1 MTGSCLKH
9 KRLLGSLKILDL
21 SFCQQLHSLGGF
33 IEAPA
38 LERLILK
45 NCISLIDVCESI
57 EQCVELIHIDLSYC
71 EKVKKLST
79 GKLRKVKTLLL
90 EGCNSQTEMY
100 DMNSS
105 YVSSNSSYGVME
117 ATASDFMFF
126 AISLPSSLVFLSLA
140 NNNLSGES
148 FPTDMSFL
156 SMLEELC
163 LDNNPIVSMPNCIRS
178 LPRLKELSMRY
189 CDKLISIEH
198 PPPTLGRLPIEPS
211 LYHSKVKKIKF
222 DPKMSPLNFN
232 GGRKTLEPWSFEIDG
247 MVKIQPLV
255 DVDEKVLYSLGWKN
269 LESIKEKPLGTCY
282 FTGSNTSPKTQMH
295 YEFGIFST
303 FYEGNEMPEW
313 IELTSEGASI
323 SFTIPSSKKLHGLT
337 FCCVEMHPLH
347 NLFMLPMIKVSNI
360 TKDYTWIYDHY
371 VDQFELGGKYINFL
385 SHWMFG
391 PNEMESDDEIIITVK
406 EIPNPVRNTQVTKI
420 CGVRLVYEDEMI
432 EDALHYYKSWNH
444 IIGGDLSGFQLTTG
458 EYLLYNMRFMN
469 STNTSPFGSLIAHGS
484 SFKGEVEF
492 KAFSQNKPEILGQPR
507 KGEMN
512 DGSGV
517 LVVPRQPVVAVSP
530 SAAYS
535 STPAMGIPTPSP
547 FSFSVASTRW
557 SSSRPYN
564 HVFGLV
570 LRALMMAFSFG
581 SSLALA
587 VTMSNNSQL
596 DSNKQG
602 FQHHPE
608 LVYSFI
614 ITSLAFIYSTYQ
626 LFKGI
631 WDIAFNEALITDKTS
646 DYTNFILDQ
655 LAGYLLVSCSAVT
668 ALMINQ
674 QPLSGK
680 TSLKKAA
687 TASVCLSVAAF
698 LMTAVSAILSGYKLS
713 KRVMW

>member
-1 MTGSCLKH
+1 
-9 KRLLGSLKILDL
+9 
-21 SFCQQLHSLGGF
+21 
-33 IEAPA
+33 
-38 LERLILK
+38 
-45 NCISLIDVCESI
+45 
-57 EQCVELIHIDLSYC
+57 
-71 EKVKKLST
+71 
-79 GKLRKVKTLLL
+79 
-90 EGCNSQTEMY
+90 
-100 DMNSS
+100 
-105 YVSSNSSYGVME
+105 
-117 ATASDFMFF
+117 
-126 AISLPSSLVFLSLA
+126 
-140 NNNLSGES
+140 
-148 FPTDMSFL
+148 
-156 SMLEELC
+156 
-163 LDNNPIVSMPNCIRS
+163 MPNCIRS

-198 PPPTLGRLPIEPS
+198 PPPMLGRLSIEPS

-232 GGRKTLEPWSFEIDG
+232 GGWKTLEPWSFEIDG

-255 DVDEKVLYSLGWKN
+255 DVDEK
-269 LESIKEKPLGTCY
+269 
-282 FTGSNTSPKTQMH
+282 MH

-313 IELTSEGASI
+313 IELRSEGASI
-323 SFTIPSSKKLHGLT
+323 SFTIPPSKKLHGLN

-391 PNEMESDDEIIITVK
+391 PNEMESDDEITITVK

-432 EDALHYYKSWNH
+432 EDGLHYYKSWNH
-444 IIGGDLSGFQLTTG
+444 IIGEDLS
-458 EYLLYNMRFMN
+458 
-469 STNTSPFGSLIAHGS
+469 
-484 SFKGEVEF
+484 GEVEF
-492 KAFSQNKPEILGQPR
+492 KAFSQNKPEILGQSNHTYDIHCLT
-507 KGEMN
+507 GEMN

-517 LVVPRQPVVAVSP
+517 LVVPRQPVVVVSP

-570 LRALMMAFSFG
+570 LRAMMMVFSFG

-587 VTMSNNSQL
+587 VTMSNNSQQ
-596 DSNKQG
+596 DSHKQG
-602 FQHHPE
+602 FQDHPE

-631 WDIAFNEALITDKTS
+631 WDIAFKEALISDKTS
-646 DYTNFILDQ
+646 DYTSFILDQ

-674 QPLSGK
+674 QPLSGN
-680 TSLKKAA
+680 TSLKRAA
-687 TASVCLSVAAF
+687 RASVCLSVAAF
-698 LMTAVSAILSGYKLS
+698 LTTAVSAILSGYKLS